1 MSSLRK
7 YNIIQAKFD
16 SLETSNQRLI
26 PFSLTIGPFSGTFD
40 LSKFDLEIQQLASI
54 DNNDI
59 VSKFKVSGQTAANFK
74 EGNKV
79 LRWVKKDDENCY
91 YIIMLFRFDLLT
103 NNNQAVQLGHDF
115 KFKVKAHT
123 RECQFWL
130 NSEAIRN

>member
-26 PFSLTIGPFSGTFD
+26 PFSLTIGPFSATFD

-59 VSKFKVSGQTAANFK
+59 VSKFKVSG
-74 EGNKV
+74 
-79 LRWVKKDDENCY
+79 
-91 YIIMLFRFDLLT
+91 
-103 NNNQAVQLGHDF
+103 
-115 KFKVKAHT
+115 
-123 RECQFWL
+123 
-130 NSEAIRN
+130 